1 MNTSACEKQNKGKL
15 ISSNSFFIGL
25 NFIKGIEY
33 FQKNKPP
40 FLGAVHR

>member
-1 MNTSACEKQNKGKL
+1 LGKLRNTSACEKQNKGKL

-40 FLGAVHR
+40 F